1 MININVEIKTPVVQ
15 DMDTE
20 YNNRYIIKPLI
31 DVPDGQLVE
40 IEPYYGTIK
49 NKGTALNKA
58 YFDTI
63 RNDLIALANAIST
76 NNSVLL
82 LRADF
87 SNPTNNRGQ
96 KLDISNYNFTNIDI
110 VKSGDTWSR
119 CVANLPQDI
128 KKIRIKW
135 YVGFPTNEYTRSVQG
150 ITSPNKFRIIID
162 DKLVVED
169 DVVKWSYV
177 EDIPNG
183 YIEYIPRYEGERI
196 IDVKSESKI
205 EIQNRDFVS
214 DKPGTYPFFSIDIE
228 VIK

>member
-20 YNNRYIIKPLI
+20 YKDRYFLTELSDTK
-31 DVPDGQLVE
+31 VGQLVKL
-40 IEPYYGTIK
+40 EPYYGNIRT
-49 NKGTALNKA
+49 KGTALNKT

-63 RNDLIALANAIST
+63 RNDLIALAKAIST
-76 NNSVLL
+76 NKSVLS

-87 SNPTNNRGQ
+87 SNTETKVGQ
-96 KLDISNYNFTNIDI
+96 KLDVSNYNFTNIDV

-119 CVANLPQDI
+119 CEANLPQDI
-128 KKIRIKW
+128 KKILIKW
-135 YVGFPTNEYTRSVQG
+135 YVGFPTNDYTRSVQG
-150 ITSPNKFRIIID
+150 IKCPNKFRIIID
-162 DKLVVED
+162 DKLVVDD

-196 IDVKSESKI
+196 IDVTGGGKI

-214 DKPGTYPFFSIDIE
+214 DKSGTYPFFSIDIE
-228 VIK
+228 VLE